1 MGKIESGYPL
11 VSLKKYIS
19 GNITLKKSTN
29 IHPTAVIDSG
39 AELDSTAQI
48 GPYAVVGKDVRIGA
62 GSKVLPHAVVSGP
75 TTIGERNLI
84 GSFAMVGGDPQDLSY
99 KGEPTEL
106 IIGNDNQIREYAS
119 IHRGTPHGR
128 AKTVIGNNNLL
139 MAYTHVAHDCRLGDH
154 VIMANVATLA
164 GHVEVGDRASIGG
177 LVAIHQFCRI
187 GCFSYIGGVSGISL
201 DVPPY
206 VIIAGT
212 RNRTRISGINKIGL
226 KRNGF
231 SRETIAKLENAFR
244 IIFRSPNLLI
254 KDALEV
260 ARQEVTDCYEVD
272 FLVKFF
278 QDSKRGVVKRTIE
291 D

>member
-1 MGKIESGYPL
+1 MTIHQTAVVDSSAE
-11 VSLKKYIS
+11 
-19 GNITLKKSTN
+19 
-29 IHPTAVIDSG
+29 IHPSAYV
-39 AELDSTAQI
+39 
-48 GPYAVVGKDVRIGA
+48 GPYAVVGENVKIGA
-62 GSKVLPHAVVSGP
+62 HTRVEAHAVVSGP

-84 GSFAMVGGDPQDLSY
+84 GSFAIVGGAPQDLSY

-119 IHRGTPHGR
+119 IHRGTPGGHG
-128 AKTVIGNNNLL
+128 KTEIGNSCLL
-139 MAYTHVAHDCRLGDH
+139 MAYTHVAHDCKIGNN

-187 GCFSYIGGVSGISL
+187 GTMSYIGGVSGIGL

-212 RNRTRISGINKIGL
+212 RNRTRISGINKVGL
-226 KRNGF
+226 RRYGL
-231 SRETIAKLENAFR
+231 SRETIKDLDTAFR
-244 IIFRSPNLLI
+244 IIFRTPNLLM
-254 KDALEV
+254 KDAIEV
-260 ARQEVTDCYEVD
+260 AKKQFPDCKEIQI
-272 FLVKFF
+272 LVRFF
-278 QDSKRGVVKRTIE
+278 EDSKRGVVKQTVE